1 MATTG
6 KYICVPDCP
15 PKDAGTLSMSEYRKQ
30 NPQGAPHCDAAV
42 LHAPGECEYCDGYP
56 DWQMLRKRWGINFTG
71 HHEPDKATCPA
82 ELRRPVE
89 TINRWGG
96 NRPKKEGALLQN
108 IVEEHKLDDSG
119 NPAGGYTQG
128 TGISITWQNGPLG
141 RGEDRKAPNGA
152 FVEGVLQAALGRL
165 NHYQATKFK
174 CRENALAITK
184 IEEALHWL
192 QSRTASRESRGVEGT
207 HEA

>member
-1 MATTG
+1 MDQQIT
-6 KYICVPDCP
+6 
-15 PKDAGTLSMSEYRKQ
+15 E
-30 NPQGAPHCDAAV
+30 
-42 LHAPGECEYCDGYP
+42 
-56 DWQMLRKRWGINFTG
+56 
-71 HHEPDKATCPA
+71 HHKT
-82 ELRRPVE
+82 
-89 TINRWGG
+89 
-96 NRPKKEGALLQN
+96 
-108 IVEEHKLDDSG
+108 DDNG
-119 NPAGGYTQG
+119 NPAGGYTTG

-152 FVEGVLQAALGRL
+152 FVEGVLAAALGRL

-192 QSRTASRESRGVEGT
+192 ASRTASRESRGVEGT